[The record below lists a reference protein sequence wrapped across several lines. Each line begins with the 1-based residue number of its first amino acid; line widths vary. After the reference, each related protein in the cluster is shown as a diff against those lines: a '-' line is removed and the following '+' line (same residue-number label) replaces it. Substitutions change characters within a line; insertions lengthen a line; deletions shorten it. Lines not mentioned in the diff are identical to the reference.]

1 MKSSVFGRQSRRAFL
16 QTAAAWTAGSAAG
29 TVLAARPWPS
39 AAVAPNDRIRI
50 ATIGMGIIAFEDTK
64 TALKVPGV
72 ELVAAADCYT
82 GRLEHAKEVFGSHV
96 QTTRDYREI
105 LQRSDVDAVLI
116 CTPDHWHQK
125 MAIDALDA
133 GKHVYLEKPMVQK
146 IEQGADLIAAEKRSG
161 KVLIVGSQTL
171 SSIVNEKA
179 RELFRSG
186 IIGDLNMADILI
198 SRNDALGAWEYSI
211 PLDASPETIDWDS
224 FLGSAPKR
232 PFDADR
238 FFRWRKYWDYG
249 TGVAGDMYVHRFTAL
264 HHIIDSVG
272 PVKAM
277 STGGI
282 RLWKE
287 KREVPDLILGLYE
300 YPESNTHP
308 AFTLF
313 LGANFADGGHGPAFN
328 LIGHEGMMM
337 VGDSRIRIIRR
348 PRREPSLEELAYGYN
363 SVQTFSE
370 AQQKAW
376 IEHYKREHPGEVR
389 PQTEDADAVIEY
401 QAPEGYDPRVDHF
414 RFFFQAIRE
423 GGKVVEDATFGLR
436 AAAPALMA
444 NVCFLENR
452 IVEWDPVAMRLKA

>member
-1 MKSSVFGRQSRRAFL
+1 MKNGFFSRQSRRSFL
-16 QTAAAWTAGSAAG
+16 RRTAGFVSGAAATQ
-29 TVLAARPWPS
+29 VLAARPWSFPPVS
-39 AAVAPNDRIRI
+39 ANDRIRI
-50 ATIGMGIIAFEDTK
+50 ATIGMGIIGFEDTQ

-72 ELVAAADCYT
+72 ELVAVADCYT
-82 GRLEHAKEVFGSHV
+82 GRLERTKEVFGNHV
-96 QTTRDYREI
+96 ATTRDYREI
-105 LQRSDVDAVLI
+105 LSRSDIDAVLI

-125 MAIDALDA
+125 MAIDALEA

-146 IEQGADLIAAEKRSG
+146 IEQGPDLIAAEKRSG

-171 SSIVNEKA
+171 SSIVAEKA
-179 RELFRSG
+179 RELFRAG
-186 IIGDLNMADILI
+186 VIGNLNMGDILI
-198 SRNDALGAWEYSI
+198 SRNSALGAWEYSI

-264 HHIIDSVG
+264 HYVIDAVG

-282 RLWKE
+282 RFWKE

-300 YPESNTHP
+300 YPETEKHP

-328 LIGHEGMMM
+328 LIGNEGMMT
-337 VGDSRIRIIRR
+337 VGDNFIRVTRNV
-348 PRREPSLEELAYGYN
+348 PREPSLEELAYGYN
-363 SVQTFSE
+363 SVRTFSK
-370 AQQKAW
+370 AQQEAW
-376 IEHYKREHPGEVR
+376 IEQYKKTHVGETK
-389 PQTEDADAVIEY
+389 PWQEDTDAVIEY
-401 QAPEGYDPRVDHF
+401 RAPEGYDSRVDHF
-414 RFFFQAIRE
+414 RFFFQAIRQ
-423 GGKVVEDATFGLR
+423 GGKVVEDATFGHR

-444 NVCFLENR
+444 NVCYLENR
-452 IVEWDPVAMRLKA
+452 IVQWDPVNLVLK